1 MQDIIEDEIE
11 VDCYDQEEA
20 NMGWYYFMAES
31 MSFPF
36 MAKTTIKKRGGAT
49 EETTVEVVG
58 NATDAERFGG
68 DDFYVNVD
76 YKGVLMKVEVRDLEP
91 IDASEKTGR
100 ALAVWRYGKG
110 GMNYAIASSSRF
122 KVVFGFGQYAVD
134 KGKYSF
140 GILSKGSK

>member
-1 MQDIIEDEIE
+1 MTEKEMQDIIENEIE
-11 VDCYDQEEA
+11 VDCYDEEEA

-36 MAKTTIKKRGGAT
+36 MAKTILKKRGGTT

-110 GMNYAIASSSRF
+110 E
-122 KVVFGFGQYAVD
+122 
-134 KGKYSF
+134 
-140 GILSKGSK
+140 